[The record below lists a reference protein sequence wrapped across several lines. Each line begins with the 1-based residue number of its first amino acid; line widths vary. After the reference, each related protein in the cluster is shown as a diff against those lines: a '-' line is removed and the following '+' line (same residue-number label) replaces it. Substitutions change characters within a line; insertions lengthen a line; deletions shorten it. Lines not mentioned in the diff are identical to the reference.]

1 MNELEKAAEKREIE
15 ICQYAT
21 KDCLSTND
29 CHRCQW
35 GVPSLDLRCSNNAS
49 FKLGAQWQARQSP
62 WISVEDRLPD
72 VGVKVFTK
80 TKNGNYIL
88 TSMYIPADCKGNVLG
103 PKEWRGSGAFKGSI
117 THWMPIPE

>member
-1 MNELEKAAEKREIE
+1 MTEIEKAQELCEAWGM
-15 ICQYAT
+15 QDNNGYSV
-21 KDCLSTND
+21 KDT
-29 CHRCQW
+29 
-35 GVPSLDLRCSNNAS
+35 
-49 FKLGAQWQARQSP
+49 FKTGFTQGARWQAKQSP

>member
-15 ICQYAT
+15 ICQYST

-49 FKLGAQWQARQSP
+49 FKLGAQWQAKQSP
-62 WISVEDRLPD
+62 WISVEERTPEHDNGQSLCEVLVKTCDGRCCVVANID
-72 VGVKVFTK
+72 VED
-80 TKNGNYIL
+80 
-88 TSMYIPADCKGNVLG
+88 MA
-103 PKEWRGSGAFKGSI
+103 ERGEV
-117 THWMPIPE
+117 THWCAIPE

>member
-1 MNELEKAAEKREIE
+1 MKETVEQAAEKREIE
-15 ICQYAT
+15 ICQYST

-49 FKLGAQWQARQSP
+49 FKLGAQWQSKQSP
-62 WISVEDRLPD
+62 WISVEERTPETDDDLYFVLDTTMTPPGVGLCDFD
-72 VGVKVFTK
+72 VNSRTWVD
-80 TKNGNYIL
+80 NYHL
-88 TSMYIPADCKGNVLG
+88 VVNP
-103 PKEWRGSGAFKGSI
+103 